1 MGDRWRSIWCLA
13 AALAMVSCSRPAS
26 QTDLRQSDVRQTD
39 VRQTEVRKMPSGQ
52 EFSGFLS
59 TYANLKPNPEFEN
72 TVSYV
77 SQDPVKNIHKYVAII
92 VDAPVVYLSTDAD
105 VKALPDRGRTAL
117 AEYFQ
122 HAISEAVED
131 AFPIVQANGPL
142 VLRLRSAIIGVDVGP
157 PILVDQKDEKSLDRA
172 INIGKV
178 GIEIE
183 LVDSEGGQQVAA
195 AVDRQNLGEG
205 ATVGSVNFSRE
216 ERFRAAT
223 QAFDGWAKRLRDFL
237 DSAHELSKDD
247 VARVEGTNFPYVSG
261 PAPK

>member
-1 MGDRWRSIWCLA
+1 MGTNKMRLSCLA
-13 AALAMVSCSRPAS
+13 AALVTVLSCSRPAT
-26 QTDLRQSDVRQTD
+26 QDGIRRM
-39 VRQTEVRKMPSGQ
+39 KAGQ

-59 TYANLKPNPEFEN
+59 TYANLKPNPEFES

-77 SQDPVKNIHKYVAII
+77 SQDPVKNIHKYVAVII
-92 VDAPVVYLSTDAD
+92 DPPVVYLATDAD
-105 VKALPDRGRTAL
+105 EKALPDRGRTAL

-122 HAISEAVED
+122 HAIKEAVED
-131 AFPIVQANGPL
+131 AFPFVEANGPL
-142 VLRLRSAIIGVDVGP
+142 VLRLRTAIIGVDVGP
-157 PILVDQKDEKSLDRA
+157 AVATDQKDEKALDRA

-183 LVDSEGGQQVAA
+183 FVDSETGQQIAA
-195 AVDRQNLGEG
+195 AVDRQTLGEG

-216 ERFRAAT
+216 EKFRAAT
-223 QAFDGWAKRLRDFL
+223 QAFDGWAKRLREFL

-247 VARVEGTNFPYVSG
+247 VARAEGTNFPYASTE